1 MNRAILLSIIMVTCT
16 ISNVFMFEQQNSLDV
31 ENQDFSSA
39 RNPSNWVIS
48 PGSGSHFGG
57 DNITL
62 TGSDFSSFFPE
73 VDPWENFTVDS
84 SADVGQYSSI
94 AVDSNN
100 ELHISYYDVS
110 SGNLKY
116 ASNSGGSWTN
126 YPIDTTAVIVGRYT
140 SLDLSLIHI

>member
-73 VDPWENFTVDS
+73 VD
-84 SADVGQYSSI
+84 
-94 AVDSNN
+94 
-100 ELHISYYDVS
+100 
-110 SGNLKY
+110 
-116 ASNSGGSWTN
+116 
-126 YPIDTTAVIVGRYT
+126 
-140 SLDLSLIHI
+140 LSLIHI